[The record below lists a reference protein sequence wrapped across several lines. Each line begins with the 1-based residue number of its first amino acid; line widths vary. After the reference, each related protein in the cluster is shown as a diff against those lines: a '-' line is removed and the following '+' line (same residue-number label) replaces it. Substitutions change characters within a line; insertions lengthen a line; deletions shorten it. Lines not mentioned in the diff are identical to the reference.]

1 MDTQATQLRPSRPT
15 VLGSVSTLG
24 AALPFLA
31 LLVVGVLFP
40 LFGGGYWGVIATRA
54 CVYWVL
60 VSGLNLVVGFAGQIA
75 IGWVALLTLGAYT
88 TSVLAAGN
96 VMPAL
101 PPYLALAIA
110 AVVGAIFGLIIGLPA
125 LRLRTFYF
133 AITTLGFATIVTQVA
148 LAWQSVTGGGV
159 GVAGPIFPEPFA
171 SQWGFYYFC
180 FGLAAIC
187 TWTTANIAASRFG
200 RALTAIRDAEVA
212 AEASGIAKPAL
223 LGAVFL
229 FSGAVAA
236 VAGGLFAALQSY
248 ITPDA
253 FTLDLSVLFFIA
265 ILIGGRGSILGPLLG
280 TILLTVLPEFA
291 APLVAWSTFLYAA
304 LLLVIVLV
312 IPGGIAE
319 LLDFKNRR
327 PLESDRA
334 IIPRPDLL
342 DRLLGTTPNAG
353 ALTLQQVA
361 LSFGGVQAIDGLDL
375 EIRPG
380 QVHGLI
386 GPNGSGKTTTLN
398 VISGYYAPQ
407 RGAVRLNDAAMPVL
421 ARHQRAR
428 MRIARTFQTPR
439 IVGSASVL
447 QNVMIGGTIDGEGT
461 FVESLLSLPR
471 HRRDE
476 AMLRDTA
483 MLALAAVG
491 LERLAQVRADRLQHS
506 ELRFTEIARALML
519 RPAFLL
525 LDEPAA
531 GLSAEEI
538 ARLSALLLAIAR
550 AGTGVLLVEHHPD
563 LIFDICHYVTV
574 LNLGMPISEPDPLL
588 DVAGLSSGY
597 GKIGVLRGVDLNVGA
612 GEVVALL
619 GPNGAG
625 KTTLLRAVSGLLPWS
640 GSVRFAGRDLAGFSP
655 RETVRCGLAHV
666 VEGHR
671 VFTQLSVLDNLLL
684 AAYDLPRGERAVR
697 VEEVFGL
704 FPEIAAK
711 RHERAAALSGGQ
723 QQILAVA
730 QGLVRRPRLLMLDE
744 PSAGLSPV
752 LVDRVLVVVQRLREA
767 GTAVLLVEQLI
778 EKALALADRV
788 YALARGSIVL
798 EAKTGEADLPLR
810 LQHAYMATGSFHT

>member
-1 MDTQATQLRPSRPT
+1 MDTATQLRESRAN
-15 VLGSVSTLG
+15 VLGSVNAFG
-24 AALPFLA
+24 MAVPFLV
-31 LLVVGVLFP
+31 LLLIGVGFP

-54 CVYWVL
+54 CVYWIL

-96 VMPAL
+96 VTSAFS
-101 PPYLALAIA
+101 PYLALAIA
-110 AVVGAIFGLIIGLPA
+110 AVVGAVFGLIVGLPA

-159 GVAGPIFPEPFA
+159 GVPGPLFPEPFS

-187 TWTTANIAASRFG
+187 TWMTANVAVSRFG

-212 AEASGIAKPAL
+212 AEASGISKPAL
-223 LGAVFL
+223 LVPVFL

-236 VAGGLFAALQSY
+236 VAGGLFASLQSY

-280 TILLTVLPEFA
+280 TILLTVLPELA

-304 LLLVIVLV
+304 LLLVIVLA

-319 LLDFKNRR
+319 ILDFKNRR
-327 PLESDRA
+327 PLASGRA
-334 IIPRPDLL
+334 IIPRPDLVAQ
-342 DRLLGTTPNAG
+342 LLGAPCDAG
-353 ALTLQQVA
+353 TLTLEQVA
-361 LSFGGVQAIDGLDL
+361 LSFGGVKAIDDLDL

-398 VISGYYAPQ
+398 VISGYYVQQ
-407 RGAVRLNDAAMPVL
+407 RGTIRLNGAALPVL
-421 ARHQRAR
+421 LRHRRAHL
-428 MRIARTFQTPR
+428 RIARTFQTPR

-447 QNVMIGGTIDGEGT
+447 ENVMIGGTIDGKGT

-476 AMLRDTA
+476 ATLRTTA
-483 MLALAAVG
+483 MLALAVVG
-491 LERLAQVRADRLQHS
+491 LEPLALVRADRLQHS

-538 ARLSALLLAIAR
+538 ERLGALLLAIGQ
-550 AGTGVLLVEHHPD
+550 AGTGVLVVEHHPD
-563 LIFDICHYVTV
+563 LIFDICHHVTV
-574 LNLGMPISEPDPLL
+574 LNLGRMLA
-588 DVAGLSSGY
+588 AGSPTEIRSH
-597 GKIGVLRGVDLNVGA
+597 R
-612 GEVVALL
+612 EVVNAYL
-619 GPNGAG
+619 GG
-625 KTTLLRAVSGLLPWS
+625 
-640 GSVRFAGRDLAGFSP
+640 
-655 RETVRCGLAHV
+655 
-666 VEGHR
+666 
-671 VFTQLSVLDNLLL
+671 
-684 AAYDLPRGERAVR
+684 
-697 VEEVFGL
+697 
-704 FPEIAAK
+704 
-711 RHERAAALSGGQ
+711 
-723 QQILAVA
+723 
-730 QGLVRRPRLLMLDE
+730 
-744 PSAGLSPV
+744 
-752 LVDRVLVVVQRLREA
+752 
-767 GTAVLLVEQLI
+767 
-778 EKALALADRV
+778 
-788 YALARGSIVL
+788 
-798 EAKTGEADLPLR
+798 
-810 LQHAYMATGSFHT
+810 

>member
-1 MDTQATQLRPSRPT
+1 MDTQATQLRPSRAHALSP
-15 VLGSVSTLG
+15 LSGFA
-24 AALPFLA
+24 AALPLLA
-31 LLVVGVLFP
+31 LLVVGLSFP

-101 PPYLALAIA
+101 PPYLALSVA
-110 AVVGAIFGLIIGLPA
+110 AVVGAIFGLIVGLPV

-159 GVAGPIFPEPFA
+159 GVAGPVFPEPFA

-180 FGLAAIC
+180 FALAAIC
-187 TWTTANIAASRFG
+187 TWMTANIAASRFG

-265 ILIGGRGSILGPLLG
+265 ILIGGRSSIFGPLLG
-280 TILLTVLPEFA
+280 TVLLTVLPEFA
-291 APLVAWSTFLYAA
+291 APLVAWSTFLYAV
-304 LLLVIVLV
+304 LLLVIVLA

-319 LLDFKNRR
+319 ILDFRNRR

-342 DRLLGTTPNAG
+342 ERLIGAAPDTG

-361 LSFGGVQAIDGLDL
+361 LSFGGVQAIAGLDL

-380 QVHGLI
+380 LVHGLI

-407 RGAVRLNDAAMPVL
+407 RGAVRLNGAALPVL
-421 ARHQRAR
+421 ARHRRAHL
-428 MRIARTFQTPR
+428 RIARTFQTPR

-447 QNVMIGGTIDGEGT
+447 QNVMIGGTIDGKGT

-476 AMLRDTA
+476 AMLHDTA

-491 LERLAQVRADRLQHS
+491 LERLAPVRADRLQHS

-519 RPAFLL
+519 RPSFLL

-538 ARLSALLLAIAR
+538 ARLGTLLLAIAR

-574 LNLGMPISEPDPLL
+574 LNLG
-588 DVAGLSSGY
+588 
-597 GKIGVLRGVDLNVGA
+597 KVLA
-612 GEVVALL
+612 
-619 GPNGAG
+619 
-625 KTTLLRAVSGLLPWS
+625 
-640 GSVRFAGRDLAGFSP
+640 
-655 RETVRCGLAHV
+655 
-666 VEGHR
+666 
-671 VFTQLSVLDNLLL
+671 
-684 AAYDLPRGERAVR
+684 
-697 VEEVFGL
+697 
-704 FPEIAAK
+704 
-711 RHERAAALSGGQ
+711 
-723 QQILAVA
+723 
-730 QGLVRRPRLLMLDE
+730 
-744 PSAGLSPV
+744 
-752 LVDRVLVVVQRLREA
+752 A
-767 GTAVLLVEQLI
+767 GTAAEIRSHREVI
-778 EKALALADRV
+778 N
-788 YALARGSIVL
+788 
-798 EAKTGEADLPLR
+798 
-810 LQHAYMATGSFHT
+810 AYLGA

>member
-1 MDTQATQLRPSRPT
+1 MDTQATQSRPNCAH
-15 VLGSVSTLG
+15 VLGSVNTF
-24 AALPFLA
+24 AALPFLV
-31 LLVVGVLFP
+31 LMLVGVSFP

-88 TSVLAAGN
+88 TSVLVAGN
-96 VMPAL
+96 VVPAL
-101 PPYLALAIA
+101 PPYLALATA
-110 AVVGAIFGLIIGLPA
+110 AVVGAIFGLIVGLPA

-159 GVAGPIFPEPFA
+159 GVAGPVFPEPFS

-187 TWTTANIAASRFG
+187 TWMTANIAASRFG

-212 AEASGIAKPAL
+212 AEACGISKPVL

-265 ILIGGRGSILGPLLG
+265 ILIGGRSSIFGPLLG

-291 APLVAWSTFLYAA
+291 APLVAWSTFLYAV
-304 LLLVIVLV
+304 LLLVIVLA
-312 IPGGIAE
+312 IPGGIAAI
-319 LLDFKNRR
+319 LDFKNRR

-334 IIPRPDLL
+334 IIPRPNLL
-342 DRLLGTTPNAG
+342 ERLFGAAPDAG
-353 ALTLQQVA
+353 ALTLEQVA
-361 LSFGGVQAIDGLDL
+361 LSFGGVRAIDGLDL

-407 RGAVRLNDAAMPVL
+407 RGVVRLNGAEVPVL
-421 ARHQRAR
+421 ARHRRAP

-461 FVESLLSLPR
+461 FVESLLALPR

-476 AMLRDTA
+476 AMLRDSA
-483 MLALAAVG
+483 MLALAVVG
-491 LERLAQVRADRLQHS
+491 LERLALVRADRLQHS

-525 LDEPAA
+525 LDEPAS
-531 GLSAEEI
+531 GLSVDEI
-538 ARLSALLLAIAR
+538 TRLSELLLAISR
-550 AGTGVLLVEHHPD
+550 SGTGVLLVEHHPD

-574 LNLGMPISEPDPLL
+574 LNLG
-588 DVAGLSSGY
+588 
-597 GKIGVLRGVDLNVGA
+597 R
-612 GEVVALL
+612 
-619 GPNGAG
+619 
-625 KTTLLRAVSGLLPWS
+625 T
-640 GSVRFAGRDLAGFSP
+640 
-655 RETVRCGLAHV
+655 
-666 VEGHR
+666 
-671 VFTQLSVLDNLLL
+671 L
-684 AAYDLPRGERAVR
+684 AAGTPAEIRSHP
-697 VEEVFGL
+697 EV
-704 FPEIAAK
+704 IN
-711 RHERAAALSGGQ
+711 
-723 QQILAVA
+723 
-730 QGLVRRPRLLMLDE
+730 
-744 PSAGLSPV
+744 
-752 LVDRVLVVVQRLREA
+752 
-767 GTAVLLVEQLI
+767 
-778 EKALALADRV
+778 
-788 YALARGSIVL
+788 
-798 EAKTGEADLPLR
+798 
-810 LQHAYMATGSFHT
+810 AYLGK